1 MTKVAESLE
10 CNNCQV
16 KELKFEFKVEG
27 EQNLS
32 MLGNVLE
39 HLRRQRILIE
49 TKENR
54 FIVKESD
61 IRGFIDFCKD
71 HMETSQVLFRVSN
84 QKLWEPLA
92 KVEEVIN
99 VQWIDEVIQKQLMI
113 CHYQPIVNTE
123 EQVFAYE
130 LLARF
135 QSEDGSM
142 IYPNEIFSAA
152 RVRGRL
158 YALDRACRMTAVKH
172 AATIKEKKAFIN
184 FIPTSIYSPEFCL
197 KSTTVLAEE
206 LGIDPVQLVFE
217 VVETEEVE
225 DIEHLKKILAYYK
238 DRGFEY
244 ALDDVGEGYSTMEM
258 LADLKPKYMKLD
270 MKYVQG
276 VSEDEMKQAIAQKFL
291 KKALEVGSTPL
302 AEGIEERADFEWL
315 KEQGYKLFQGYYFG
329 KPESQPIYKGSK

>member
-1 MTKVAESLE
+1 ME

-16 KELKFEFKVEG
+16 KELEFEFKVEG
-27 EQNLS
+27 ELNLS
-32 MLGNVLE
+32 MLGDVLE
-39 HLRRQRILIE
+39 HLHRQKVLTE
-49 TKENR
+49 TQKNR
-54 FIVKESD
+54 FILKEHD
-61 IRGFIDFCKD
+61 VRDFIDFCKD
-71 HMETSQVLFRVSN
+71 HMETSQVLFRVSK
-84 QKLWEPLA
+84 QQPWELLA
-92 KVEEVIN
+92 KVEEVLD
-99 VQWIDEVIQKQLMI
+99 VQWIDEVIQQQLMI
-113 CHYQPIVNTE
+113 CHYQPIVNVE

-130 LLARF
+130 LLSRF
-135 QSEDGSM
+135 QNEDGSI

-158 YALDRACRMTAVKH
+158 YALDRACRMSAVKH
-172 AATIKEKKAFIN
+172 AASIKEKKAFIN

-197 KSTTVLAEE
+197 KSTTALAEE
-206 LGIDPVQLVFE
+206 LGINPVQLVFE
-217 VVETEEVE
+217 VVETEKVE

-238 DRGFEY
+238 AKGFEY

-276 VSEDEMKQAIAQKFL
+276 VSEDKMKQAIAQKFL
-291 KKALEVGSTPL
+291 EKALEVGSTPL

-329 KPESQPIYKGSK
+329 KPEAKPVFEEK